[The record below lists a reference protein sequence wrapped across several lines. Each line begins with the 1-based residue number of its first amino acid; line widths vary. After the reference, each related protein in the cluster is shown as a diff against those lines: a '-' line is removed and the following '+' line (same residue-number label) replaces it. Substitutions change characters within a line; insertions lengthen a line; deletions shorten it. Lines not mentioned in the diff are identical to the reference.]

1 MEGRPLVTLEGW
13 VFIIL
18 AAAFTF
24 VTVALCAVKAQVWWS
39 DVRERRDIRKLHDRV
54 IR

>member
-1 MEGRPLVTLEGW
+1 MTPEGW

-24 VTVALCAVKAQVWWS
+24 VTVALCAVKVQEWWS
-39 DVRERRDIRKLHDRV
+39 DRQERRDIRKLHDRV